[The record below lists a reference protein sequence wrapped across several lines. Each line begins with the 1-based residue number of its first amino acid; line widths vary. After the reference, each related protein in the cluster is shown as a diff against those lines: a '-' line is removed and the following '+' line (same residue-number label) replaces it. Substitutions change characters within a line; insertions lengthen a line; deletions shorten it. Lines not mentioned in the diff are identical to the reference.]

1 MTRDEELQQQAMSL
15 IGFSREVSRED
26 AIKLAYYYGAKYAD
40 ETMLDKVCDWLKE
53 NVRVFQKEDIG
64 DFILANL
71 RKAMKE

>member
-15 IGFSREVSRED
+15 IGFSKEVSRED

-40 ETMLDKVCDWLKE
+40 ATMLDKVCKWLKE

>member
-15 IGFSREVSRED
+15 SGFSKQVSRED
-26 AIKLAYYYGAKYAD
+26 AIKLAYYFGAKYAD
-40 ETMLDKVCDWLKE
+40 ETMLDKVCKWLKE

-71 RKAMKE
+71 RKEMMK

>member
-15 IGFSREVSRED
+15 IGFSSEVSRED
-26 AIKLAYYYGAKYAD
+26 AIKLAYYFGAKYAD
-40 ETMLDKVCDWLKE
+40 ETMLDKVCEWLKE

>member
-1 MTRDEELQQQAMSL
+1 MTRDEELQHQAMSL

-40 ETMLDKVCDWLKE
+40 ETMLDKVCEWLKE
-53 NVRVFQKEDIG
+53 NVRVFQKEDMG

-71 RKAMKE
+71 RKEMMK